1 MSAVTAEMVR
11 TLRAST
17 GAGMMECK
25 KALVECGGDL
35 DGAAEF
41 LRVKSGVKAGK
52 VSARTAGEGR
62 IAFAMRGDVAA
73 LAEVNC
79 ETDFVAR
86 GEAFA
91 EFCQKIAAMRA
102 ATDAAEV
109 DAGNVQIAENA
120 ENSEGEKAR
129 RELVMRVGENVS
141 FGRTRAL
148 RAKGAIAHYVHTG
161 DKIAAMADYSGGG
174 ETLAREI
181 CMHIAALR
189 PEYSDEDEIP
199 ADEMQKQRDI
209 FQRQAAETG
218 KPAAVAEKIAE
229 GKLKKHFAERVLR
242 SQPFVKDG
250 DKTVGEVLDAAGMT
264 IHAFRRLEV
273 GGA

>member
-1 MSAVTAEMVR
+1 MSAITAEMVR

-25 KALVECGGDL
+25 KALVECKGDPES
-35 DGAAEF
+35 AAEF
-41 LRVKSGVKAGK
+41 LRIKSGVKAGK
-52 VSARTAGEGR
+52 VSARAAGEGR
-62 IAFAMRGDVAA
+62 IAFAMRDNVAA

-86 GEAFA
+86 GDAFGEFCDKTAAMFA
-91 EFCQKIAAMRA
+91 EM
-102 ATDAAEV
+102 DAAKV
-109 DAGNVQIAENA
+109 DSESIKFSENDD
-120 ENSEGEKAR
+120 GEKAR
-129 RELVMRVGENVS
+129 RELVMQVGENVT

-148 RAKGAIAHYVHTG
+148 RAAGAIAHYVHTG
-161 DKIAAMADYSGGG
+161 DKIAVMADYSGGD

-189 PEYSDEDEIP
+189 PEYAAEDDIP
-199 ADEMQKQRDI
+199 SDEMQKQRDI
-209 FQRQAAETG
+209 FRRQAAETG

-229 GKLKKHFAERVLR
+229 GKLKKHFAERVLH

-250 DKTVGEVLDAAGMT
+250 DKTVGEVLRAAKMT
-264 IHAFRRLEV
+264 VHSFRRLEV